1 MDLDTDNKVLVL
13 LGWLPYLL
21 EGTMTESEIETATM
35 TESEIETATMT
46 ESEIETT
53 TGLVSVEGLS
63 GRGQCVTI
71 CRKTHYTHTLSNV
84 ETMKQCVV
92 GVYLCGFVCVCL

>member
-46 ESEIETT
+46 ESEIETA
-53 TGLVSVEGLS
+53 TGTEPYTRYHGTSLISV
-63 GRGQCVTI
+63 
-71 CRKTHYTHTLSNV
+71 
-84 ETMKQCVV
+84 
-92 GVYLCGFVCVCL
+92 